1 MSNQKLVQ
9 GQKVY
14 FNNENLPYN
23 VMAVSERYAVVSR
36 KLDKKEDSELLE
48 LEVTR
53 GAYSS
58 KESAF
63 NVHKGNPVYSLLD
76 FQANEKA
83 PDNWVFEMIDY
94 FDKEDCQQCITLLEK
109 GEVELSRRNVV
120 ELSIDWGRTNGIWQN
135 LHKTRVI

>member
-1 MSNQKLVQ
+1 MSNQKLTQ
-9 GQKVY
+9 SQKVY

-36 KLDKKEDSELLE
+36 KLDKKEDEELME
-48 LEVTR
+48 FEVKR

-58 KESAF
+58 KEKAFSA
-63 NVHKGNPVYSLLD
+63 HKENPVYSLLD

-83 PDNWVFEMIDY
+83 PDNWVFGMIDY
-94 FDKEDCQQCITLLEK
+94 FDKEDCQKCITLLEK

-120 ELSIDWGRTNGIWQN
+120 ELSIDWGRTNGI
-135 LHKTRVI
+135 